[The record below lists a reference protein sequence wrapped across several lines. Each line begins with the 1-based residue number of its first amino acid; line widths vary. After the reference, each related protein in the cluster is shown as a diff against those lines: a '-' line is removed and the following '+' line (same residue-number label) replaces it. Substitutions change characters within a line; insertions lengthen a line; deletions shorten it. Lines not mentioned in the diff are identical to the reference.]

1 MGILKIFDAITR
13 VGYLFSFI
21 GELVT
26 RIGTG
31 GRVIIP
37 PSVPDSGGEA
47 ISQDS
52 SNSHN
57 GEEDEKP
64 AEPEAFEEDQGD
76 DRKANH
82 RGDQESFRSFDPSWP
97 FD

>member
-1 MGILKIFDAITR
+1 MGILKILDAITR
-13 VGYLFSFI
+13 IGYLFSFI

-64 AEPEAFEEDQGD
+64 AEPRAFERDQGN
-76 DRKANH
+76 DREADY
-82 RGDQESFRSFDPSWP
+82 RGD
-97 FD
+97 